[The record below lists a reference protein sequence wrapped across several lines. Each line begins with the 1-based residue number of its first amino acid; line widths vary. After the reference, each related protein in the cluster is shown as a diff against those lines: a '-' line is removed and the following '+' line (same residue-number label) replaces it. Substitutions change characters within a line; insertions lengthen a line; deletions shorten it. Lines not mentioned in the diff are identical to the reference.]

1 MVFAWTTNISHQENQ
16 PQTTRQRACDS
27 SDVKKE
33 VYVPAIVKKRS
44 TKKRKD
50 NNVLRAGRPGGAN
63 GISAIC
69 KIGEE
74 WARRWNGGDVDGV
87 AELYSTDAVY
97 LPPHHEAVHGRAAI
111 REYLR
116 MPLAH
121 GVSNL
126 EFAVTYIKKL
136 GRTAWDVGTYRMM
149 VPQSDGTSKQDRG
162 KYLSVWRMIRKNWL
176 LDADAWSSDLPPSV

>member
-27 SDVKKE
+27 SDIKKE

-50 NNVLRAGRPGGAN
+50 NVLRAGRPGGAN

-74 WARRWNGGDVDGV
+74 WARRWNAGDVDGV
-87 AELYSTDAVY
+87 AALYSTDAVY

-126 EFAVTYIKKL
+126 EFAVTYNQKTGTHSL
-136 GRTAWDVGTYRMM
+136 GRGNL
-149 VPQSDGTSKQDRG
+149 PHDGSPEGRNEQAGPWEISQRVEDDR
-162 KYLSVWRMIRKNWL
+162 KELAARC
-176 LDADAWSSDLPPSV
+176 